1 MKTEFTKKMLCVL
14 NKSLKIFLS
23 ETNFNKSPNFFS
35 PLCSETKMSKI
46 LLSRVTNKTLKQFV
60 MVKSHGCS
68 LSASCCKLK
77 QPINQR
83 TGLEIPKIF
92 CMES

>member
-14 NKSLKIFLS
+14 NESLKIFLS
-23 ETNFNKSPNFFS
+23 ETNFNKSPNFFL
-35 PLCSETKMSKI
+35 PLFSETKMSKI
-46 LLSRVTNKTLKQFV
+46 LLSGVTNKTLKQFV

-68 LSASCCKLK
+68 LSASRCKPK
-77 QPINQR
+77 QPNNQR
-83 TGLEIPKIF
+83 TGMEIPKIF